1 MMKNI
6 KVIGFDADDTLWV
19 NETYFLET
27 EQKFCQLLS
36 PYVDPSIVSSALF
49 RTEIQNMPLYGY
61 GVKAY
66 ILSIIETAIKVTD
79 GKIDTQLLQQIISL
93 GKEQLR
99 KPTLLLPGVA
109 ETLAALQDKYKLV
122 MVTKGDILDQ
132 EQKLIR
138 SGLEHYFH
146 HVEIMSNKTEK
157 EYKKLLHHLDI
168 QPEQF
173 LMVGNSI
180 KSDILPP
187 LSLGCYAI
195 YIPYE
200 TTWAH
205 EKEEVPVNHPKFKE
219 KQNIQQILP
228 FLMS

>member
-1 MMKNI
+1 MKMKDV

-19 NETYFLET
+19 NETFFLET
-27 EQKFCQLLS
+27 EQRFCQLLA
-36 PYVDPSIVSSALF
+36 PYVDADTLSSALF

-61 GVKAY
+61 GIKPY

-79 GKIDTQLLQQIISL
+79 GKVPTDLLREIIEL
-93 GKEQLR
+93 GKAQLR
-99 KPTLLLPGVA
+99 KPVILLPGVE
-109 ETLAALQDKYKLV
+109 ETLAALQGKYKLI

-146 HVEIMSNKTEK
+146 HVEIMSNKTKK
-157 EYKKLLHHLDI
+157 EYKKLLRHLDI
-168 QPEQF
+168 HAGQF
-173 LMVGNSI
+173 LMIGNSI

-187 LSLGCYAI
+187 LALGSYTV
-195 YIPYE
+195 YVPFE

-205 EKEEVPVNHPKFKE
+205 EKETIPAPSPHFHEIQNVKE
-219 KQNIQQILP
+219 ILQ
-228 FLMS
+228 LL

>member
-1 MMKNI
+1 MKEV

-19 NETYFLET
+19 NETFFLET
-27 EQKFCQLLS
+27 EQRFCQLLA
-36 PYVDPSIVSSALF
+36 PYIDAHTLSSALF

-61 GVKAY
+61 GIKPY
-66 ILSIIETAIKVTD
+66 ILSIIETAIKVTE
-79 GKIDTQLLQQIISL
+79 GKVPTDLLHEIIEL
-93 GKEQLR
+93 GKAQLR
-99 KPTLLLPGVA
+99 KPVILLPGVE
-109 ETLAALQDKYKLV
+109 ETLAALKGKYKLI

-157 EYKKLLHHLDI
+157 EYKKLLRHLDI
-168 QPEQF
+168 QAEQF
-173 LMVGNSI
+173 LMIGNSV

-187 LSLGCYAI
+187 LALGSYAV
-195 YIPYE
+195 YVPFE

-205 EKEEVPVNHPKFKE
+205 EKEAIPDSSPRFRELKNVNE
-219 KQNIQQILP
+219 ILQ
-228 FLMS
+228 LL